1 MRAIINATDIISVR
15 PRVMSQ
21 CHLREQVDPESND
34 RVERLTHPLT
44 RVVLTSPVAAI

>member
-1 MRAIINATDIISVR
+1 MRAIINTTNIVSV
-15 PRVMSQ
+15 SFASWGQ
-21 CHLREQVDPESND
+21 YHLREQVDPESND